1 MIFSAKEMRRNT
13 ENNAKVAKK
22 RTIEKVF
29 EQIKAKAS
37 MGYSEASCRGI
48 EEEFVDEINEM
59 LVQSGFEVIRGGLE
73 NESSTHMY
81 LIVKW

>member
-1 MIFSAKEMRRNT
+1 MIFSAKEMRRNA

-29 EQIKAKAS
+29 EQIKAKAN

-73 NESSTHMY
+73 NESSTYMY

>member
-1 MIFSAKEMRRNT
+1 MLFNAEEVRKST
-13 ENNAKVAKK
+13 VNNANVAKK

-29 EQIKAKAS
+29 GQIKAKAN

-59 LVQSGFEVIRGGLE
+59 LVQGGFKVIRGGLE
-73 NESSTHMY
+73 NESSTQMY
-81 LIVKW
+81 LVVKW